1 LLAAG
6 PHMNG
11 PAPSPDQK
19 GFLPWLA
26 RRAGRRSLTAKRAIV
41 VIIGTTI
48 LVTVVGG
55 ITIRLLDHKDFDT
68 VGEGMW
74 WAVQTV
80 TTVGYGDL
88 VPHGTAGRL
97 IAAVVMLTGI
107 AFISLVTASV
117 TALLVE
123 QARQQQEVPA
133 DPVEAKLDRIG
144 ARLEAIEAR
153 LEGREPPS

>member
-1 LLAAG
+1 MARRVGTRPLT
-6 PHMNG
+6 
-11 PAPSPDQK
+11 
-19 GFLPWLA
+19 A
-26 RRAGRRSLTAKRAIV
+26 RRAVA
-41 VIIGTTI
+41 VIIATTT
-48 LVTVVGG
+48 LVTVAGG
-55 ITIRLLDHKDFDT
+55 IAIRLFDHKDFDS

-74 WAVQTV
+74 WAIQTV

-97 IAAVVMLTGI
+97 IAAVVMLNGI

-123 QARQQQEVPA
+123 QARQRRPA
-133 DPVEAKLDRIG
+133 EAEPVEAKLDRIA

-153 LEGREPPS
+153 LEQRSSPRQPGG